1 MKRVAV
7 KRKHQNT
14 HTRTRTHTHNA
25 PAEFDQVQVASAA
38 GGTRMVV
45 IAAAVGLLGGQHD
58 VRTSVEL
65 RVKVDPLS
73 VPVFDPIR
81 ERGHDAVA

>member
-1 MKRVAV
+1 
-7 KRKHQNT
+7 
-14 HTRTRTHTHNA
+14 
-25 PAEFDQVQVASAA
+25 
-38 GGTRMVV
+38 MVV
-45 IAAAVGLLGGQHD
+45 IAAAVGLLGGLHD